1 MRALCFAA
9 AAALAQL
16 AGAADLVHYR
26 AERAVAGEIRLWGS
40 PEDSA
45 LVALWDEGFRKF
57 HPQARLATRLNGP
70 ESTLASIYTGVADIA
85 FVAREL
91 RQPVDSMAFQWT
103 KLYAP
108 TTIEVANAGVRAPQL
123 AANLAIFVNPA
134 NPIAGL
140 TLAQLDGIFGAEHK
154 RSAANLRR
162 WGDLGLREIEWAARP
177 IHVLAPRVTSI
188 AALFFRRTVLD
199 NSFKWNESLQE
210 LDDEEAA
217 LAEVARDPSAIA
229 YARAGAAHGGVKML
243 PIAAA
248 TGSAFVALDEKS
260 AADRS
265 YPLSRVVIVAV
276 DHAPGK
282 PLDPR
287 VHEFLRYVLSA
298 EGQADVARDGAY
310 VPLLPHDV
318 RAQRKRLD

>member
-1 MRALCFAA
+1 MKLAAWLLALVAFVP
-9 AAALAQL
+9 
-16 AGAADLVHYR
+16 AADAAELPHYR
-26 AERAVAGEIRLWGS
+26 PEQKVSGEIRLWGS

-108 TTIEVANAGVRAPQL
+108 TTIEVANAGVRAPRL
-123 AANLAIFVNPA
+123 AANLAIVVNPA

-140 TLAQLDGIFGAEHK
+140 TVAQLDGIFGAEHK
-154 RSAANLRR
+154 RSPANLRR
-162 WGDLGLREIEWAARP
+162 WGDLGLEGDWRARP
-177 IHVLAPRVTSI
+177 IRVLAPRVTSVS
-188 AALFFRRTVLD
+188 ALFFRRTVLD

-229 YARAGAAHGGVKML
+229 YARAGAAHGGVMML

>member
-1 MRALCFAA
+1 MALAAAFVHFAA
-9 AAALAQL
+9 AAELP
-16 AGAADLVHYR
+16 HYSP
-26 AERAVAGEIRLWGS
+26 EHDVAGEIRLWGS

-45 LVALWDEGFRKF
+45 LVALWDKGFRKF
-57 HPQARLATRLNGP
+57 HPQARLAARLNGP
-70 ESTLASIYTGVADIA
+70 ESTMAGIYTGVADIS

-91 RQPVDSMAFQWT
+91 RQPVDTMAFQWT

-108 TTIEVANAGVRAPQL
+108 TTIEVANAGLGAQRL
-123 AANLAIFVNPA
+123 ATNLAIFVHPSNPL
-134 NPIAGL
+134 AGL
-140 TLAQLDGIFGAEHK
+140 TVAQLDGIFGAEHK
-154 RSAANLRR
+154 RGASSLRR
-162 WGDLGLREIEWAARP
+162 WADVGLREDEWAARP
-177 IHVLAPRVTSI
+177 IRVLAPQVTSV

-199 NSFKWNESLQE
+199 GSFQWNESLQE
-210 LDDEEAA
+210 FADEEQA

-229 YARAGAAHGGVKML
+229 YARAGVAHGGARML

-248 TGSAFVALDEKS
+248 ADGPFVPLDEKT

-276 DHAPGK
+276 DRAPRK

-287 VHEFLRYVLSA
+287 VREFLRYVLSA

-310 VPLLPHDV
+310 VPLEPRD
-318 RAQRKRLD
+318 ASSQRRKLD